1 MNRWITVLS
10 LAVIAN
16 TITFAQYP
24 TITIRQMNEV
34 PLDSLVLADSLQSTQ
49 PGRWTLQASPYM
61 GDTVTVVGLCVVPP
75 KILTFTAGGFTMLLY
90 DTSANNTVWGG
101 VFVRVNAPA
110 DTAQIILDGFLNVE
124 AGDVIRITGLVSEFP
139 TGSMNSVTQLQ
150 PIAGIPI
157 PILGSRPLPPYM
169 RMNVGD
175 FYRGIFPGGRV
186 RYSTGEPKEGMLVE
200 FVNLTVNER
209 INFTRGTFAAVDDG
223 GNQIGMYDASKFFTK
238 GHGGSLPQ
246 PGDTLW
252 TTLYN
257 NFINVGTR
265 IDTLRGYITTVSGS
279 ENPRGYRIAPIKR
292 NDVVLGVILPTI
304 SQHRR
309 NPIVVPSDSAA
320 RVSVRVTRPT
330 GGYGIASVQ
339 LLYSLN
345 NGPFVTNTM
354 TYQSSDTTYITQIP
368 QQPENT
374 FVHYFIK
381 ATDSLGNSAIL
392 ANSAIGG
399 ASSDTS
405 SGFFFYTVLNR
416 PLTIRDVQYTPYTNG
431 RSGYIGAVVSVKGVV
446 TADTAHLR
454 TSSISN
460 GGARTWYMQDGNQP
474 WSGLW
479 FVPTLAESLLYLQ
492 NGDSITV
499 TGSVGE
505 QFDVT
510 WLSGSTVVRH
520 VSSRPEADP
529 VMSNTGTFGIGVGN
543 GTPSAE
549 QYEGMVVQFN
559 NAVVTALYP
568 EFNDRREFEID
579 DGTGPVRVLR
589 DGKHTYSNDTLDITL
604 GYTILHLGDTIR
616 SVRGLIYYSFNKYK
630 FVPRDNA
637 DWGPITG
644 VDIQHNPVVPANF
657 SLEQNYPNPFNPT
670 TTIRYSLPVAG
681 YVTLRIY
688 NLLGQEVHA
697 LVNGQQPPG
706 EYAVRFDAASLS
718 TGVYF
723 YRLEAGGFRQVKKM
737 LLLK

>member
-1 MNRWITVLS
+1 MGNVTRFVS
-10 LAVIAN
+10 FVVIAS
-16 TITFAQYP
+16 TVTLAQFP
-24 TITIRQMNEV
+24 TVTVRQLNEV
-34 PLDSLVLADSLQSTQ
+34 PLDSLLLADSLQIT
-49 PGRWTLQASPYM
+49 GRWTLQASPYI
-61 GDTVTVVGLCVVPP
+61 GDTVTVVGLCVVEP

-90 DTSANNTVWGG
+90 DTAATITQWGG

-110 DTAQIILDGFLNVE
+110 DTAQIILDGFLNVG
-124 AGDVIRITGLVSEFP
+124 AGDIIRITGRVSEFP
-139 TGSMNSVTQLQ
+139 SGNMNSTTQLQ

-157 PILGSRPLPPYM
+157 PILGSMPLPRYA

-209 INFTRGTFAAVDDG
+209 ISFSRGTFAAVDDS
-223 GNQIGMYDASKFFTK
+223 GNQIGMYDASRFFTK
-238 GHGGSLPQ
+238 GHGGTLPQ
-246 PGDTLW
+246 PGDSLW
-252 TTLYN
+252 TYLYN

-265 IDTLRGYITTVSGS
+265 IDTLRGYITTVSGA
-279 ENPRGYRIAPIKR
+279 ENPRGYRIAPIR
-292 NDVVLGVILPTI
+292 RGDVALGVVLPSITR
-304 SQHRR
+304 HRR
-309 NPIVVPSDSAA
+309 NPIIVPSDSAA
-320 RVSVRVTRPT
+320 RISVRVTRQT

-339 LLYSLN
+339 LHYSLN
-345 NGPFVTNTM
+345 NGPFVLNTM
-354 TYQSSDTTYITQIP
+354 SYQASDTTYISQIP

-374 FVHYFIK
+374 FVRYFIK
-381 ATDSLGNSAIL
+381 AIDSLGNSAIL

-405 SGFFFYTVLNR
+405 RGFFFYTVLNR
-416 PLTIRDVQYTPYTNG
+416 PLTIRDIQYTPYTNG

-446 TADTAHLR
+446 TADTAHFR

-474 WSGLW
+474 WSGIW
-479 FVPTLAESLLYLQ
+479 FVPAVTESLLYLQ

-499 TGSVGE
+499 TGTVGE

-510 WLSGSTVVRH
+510 WLSNSTVVRH
-520 VSSRPEADP
+520 VSGRPEPEP
-529 VMSNTGTFGIGVGN
+529 VLSNTGTFGIGVGN

-549 QYEGMVVQFN
+549 QYEGMAVRFN

-589 DGKHTYSNDTLDITL
+589 DGKHTYSNDTLDTVF
-604 GYTILHLGDTIR
+604 GHTILRLGDTIR
-616 SVRGLIYYSFNKYK
+616 HVTGIIYFSFHKYK

-637 DWGPITG
+637 DWGPITSVEITNGTG
-644 VDIQHNPVVPANF
+644 VPTRFA
-657 SLEQNYPNPFNPT
+657 LAQNYPNPFNPT
-670 TTIRYSLPVAG
+670 TAISYHIPMTR
-681 YVTLRIY
+681 YVTLRVY
-688 NLLGQEVHA
+688 NILGQEVRT
-697 LVNGQQPPG
+697 LVNAQQPPG
-706 EYAVRFDAASLS
+706 QYTVRFDASLLS

-723 YRLEAGGFRQVKKM
+723 YRLEAGEFRQTRKM